1 VVFQRKQ
8 SASRKDSEPEPVCFH
23 PKGDWV
29 RPKELR
35 RLRPRSQW
43 VTAPGHTNPGT
54 PLEATKPDRIQTPRR
69 IDEDHLRTDVPV
81 ENLLLM

>member
-1 VVFQRKQ
+1 
-8 SASRKDSEPEPVCFH
+8 
-23 PKGDWV
+23 
-29 RPKELR
+29 
-35 RLRPRSQW
+35 